1 MVTER
6 PNAGAFR
13 HQDRCCVI
21 RRQRGGGFA
30 PIVALGIT
38 PIDIAAEFR
47 NFRTS

>member
-1 MVTER
+1 MPKPPRLDR
-6 PNAGAFR
+6 PRRRA

-38 PIDIAAEFR
+38 PIDIAAG
-47 NFRTS
+47 S